1 MSTRPLRPVL
11 LLLTALIA
19 TGCASRGPATVMP
32 LNPKSCVTQ
41 WDLRSPQTIVLDA
54 AGGAQ
59 SHRIEGDT
67 HCLAQPDG
75 AAASY
80 AVYRLP
86 RFREPWTLQLESLI
100 TKGSL
105 FAPEALL
112 LDVEGKVL
120 REVAFDRFALRG
132 DRLQTT
138 VFFSQD
144 NAAEHYLL
152 VKSARA
158 LVGRDERR
166 VVSGSFIVPLL
177 AGALPFLYM
186 QGTESEGSFTYSHS
200 GTINLLAR
208 SQAAPLRR
216 NAQVRAM
223 ARAELGAFTR

>member
-1 MSTRPLRPVL
+1 MFSRFLRLAML
-11 LLLTALIA
+11 LPAVMLA
-19 TGCASRGPATVMP
+19 TGCASSGPTTVMQ
-32 LNPKSCVTQ
+32 LNPRGCATQ
-41 WDLRSPQTIVLDA
+41 WDLSSPQAIVLDA
-54 AGGAQ
+54 PGGAQ
-59 SHRIEGDT
+59 SHRIDGDT

-75 AAASY
+75 VAASY

-86 RFREPWTLQLESLI
+86 RFRESWTLQLESLI
-100 TKGSL
+100 TGGGL

-112 LDVEGKVL
+112 LDAQGKVL

-144 NAAEHYLL
+144 NAAEQYLL
-152 VKSARA
+152 VQSAGA
-158 LVGRDERR
+158 VVGRDERR

-208 SQAAPLRR
+208 SQGAPLRR
-216 NAQVRAM
+216 NAHVRAM
-223 ARAELGAFTR
+223 ARSELGAFTR